1 MSAATWLVNGRVVTP
16 SGIRRA
22 AVGWTAERIIGIRP
36 SAPRSAAQ
44 LDADGQ
50 FVAPGFIDLHLWGE
64 PEAVASEAVSSG
76 VTAFLTTFGP
86 CAPERLIARLLEFNP
101 AGSTIGPHCLGVHLE
116 GPFVN
121 PKKAGAL
128 SPRWMRPPVSAELR
142 QLGRYGEAINMI
154 TLAPELP
161 GALEAIR
168 WCRQRRMLASLGHTD
183 ANSNATERAIRAGAR
198 AVTHVFNAMRPYHHR
213 EPGLV
218 GVALT
223 DDRLAAMVILD
234 GHHIDRTA
242 FRLLLKL
249 KGPRGVVLV
258 TDSIR
263 HQHELQAAPAWGAY
277 YTPGGALA
285 GSRLTMIEAVRNT
298 VDFAKI
304 SLDDAVQMA
313 SANPAR
319 LIREESR
326 RGAIEVGKRADFVV
340 FDHRFRVSMTIVG
353 GRPVFQ
359 RSRPRLNPRQPTR

>member
-22 AVGWTAERIIGIRP
+22 AVGWKAGRIVGIAP
-36 SAPRSAAQ
+36 SAPRSASRV
-44 LDADGQ
+44 DADGQ
-50 FVAPGFIDLHLWGE
+50 HVAPGLIDLHLWGE
-64 PEAVASEAVSSG
+64 PDAVASEAAASG

-86 CAPERLIARLLEFNP
+86 CAPERLVARLLTFTNG
-101 AGSTIGPHCLGVHLE
+101 AMTGPQCLGVHLE

-128 SPRWMRPPVSAELR
+128 PPRWMRPPVEAELQ
-142 QLGRYGEAINMI
+142 QLARYGAAIRMI
-154 TLAPELP
+154 TIAPELP
-161 GALEAIR
+161 GALDAIR
-168 WCRQRRMLASLGHTD
+168 WCRQRGVLASLGHTD
-183 ANSNATERAIRAGAR
+183 ADAMATDHAIRAGAR

-223 DDRLAAMVILD
+223 DERLAAMVILD

-242 FRLLLKL
+242 FRLLLKM

-263 HQHELQAAPAWGAY
+263 HQQELQAAPAWGAY

-285 GSRLTMIEAVRNT
+285 GSRLTMIEAVRNAAE
-298 VDFAKI
+298 FAKI
-304 SLDDAVQMA
+304 SLVDAVQMA

-319 LIREESR
+319 LLRESSR
-326 RGAIEVGKRADFVV
+326 RGSIEVGKRADLIV
-340 FDHRFRVSMTIVG
+340 FDNRFRVSLTIVG
-353 GRPVFQ
+353 GQPVFQ
-359 RSRPRLNPRQPTR
+359 RSRYNLNPTH